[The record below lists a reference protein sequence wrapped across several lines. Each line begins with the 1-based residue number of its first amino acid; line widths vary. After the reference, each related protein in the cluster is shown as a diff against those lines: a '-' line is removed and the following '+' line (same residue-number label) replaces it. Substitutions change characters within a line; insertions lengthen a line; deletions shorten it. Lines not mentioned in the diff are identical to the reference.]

1 MFYVEC
7 VIVILF
13 NVPISTIGNM
23 AVILNNVF
31 FAILAFTSYNMIKK
45 IPDVW
50 KKSRFHVSNGM
61 LLFWAVVGGI
71 SLILQ
76 TLLLFSDLKPWEF
89 VANVVVLIF
98 GLAYAYFRKK
108 SGKVHMEVSYE
119 EA

>member
-31 FAILAFTSYNMIKK
+31 FAILAFTSYNMVKK

-50 KKSRFHVSNGM
+50 NKSKFHVSYGM
-61 LLFWAVVGGI
+61 LMFWAVVGGI

-76 TLLLFSDLKPWEF
+76 TTLLFSDLKPWEF
-89 VANVVVLIF
+89 IANVVVLVF
-98 GLAYAYFRKK
+98 GLAYAILRKK

>member
-1 MFYVEC
+1 MEE
-7 VIVILF
+7 IQ
-13 NVPISTIGNM
+13 VPCKQRHA
-23 AVILNNVF
+23 AVLG
-31 FAILAFTSYNMIKK
+31 
-45 IPDVW
+45 
-50 KKSRFHVSNGM
+50 SRGRYF
-61 LLFWAVVGGI
+61 
-71 SLILQ
+71 LILQ